1 MFYNSLCLAG
11 LVLLVII
18 LVGIIVITG
27 GSALQG
33 LPKKVR
39 LFT

>member
-1 MFYNSLCLAG
+1 MFMSSLCFAS

-33 LPKKVR
+33 LPKKVW